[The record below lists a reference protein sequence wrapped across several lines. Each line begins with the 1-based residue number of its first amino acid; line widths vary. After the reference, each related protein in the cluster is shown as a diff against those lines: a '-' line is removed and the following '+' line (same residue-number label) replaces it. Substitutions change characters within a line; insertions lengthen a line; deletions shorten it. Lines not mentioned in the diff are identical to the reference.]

1 MEEEKQHPK
10 GIQYKVDSNHFY
22 YVSAREW
29 NGKTF
34 YNIKIQQ
41 TNADGTKTEFN
52 RQLRFIKCEPPQNGD
67 RIKIISGFE
76 SNYVNNKDP
85 YNCITCICV
94 TEWEL
99 QQVAEEK
106 RQDAY
111 SQFQSN
117 FSNEDIVIT
126 DNDLPF

>member
-1 MEEEKQHPK
+1 MEEKEFPK
-10 GIQYKVDSNHFY
+10 GIQYKVDSNHYY
-22 YVSAREW
+22 YVNAREW

-41 TNADGTKTEFN
+41 TNADGTKTEYN
-52 RQLRFIKCEPPQNGD
+52 RQLRFVKCEPPHNGD

-76 SNYVNNKDP
+76 SNYANNKDP

-99 QQVAEEK
+99 EQVAQQAQ
-106 RQDAY
+106 QDAY
-111 SQFQSN
+111 AQFQQN
-117 FSNEDIVIT
+117 NVADDIVIT
-126 DNDLPF
+126 ADDIPF